1 MLDRHDEPLE
11 LGGLWRDVLN
21 VLGDRPITPD
31 VYRPLGDAVLPKWA
45 KWTKWTYFLGHAARK
60 LTDDREELEA
70 DIARARIGWRIWT
83 EQLEDLRTFAT
94 KVANH
99 PVDDEQLESWWIDDA
114 RGESAGWD
122 AYSVHEKK
130 ITGQFQRLLRLSDE
144 DDRTLRYHPYG
155 RNDPYLDGWHL
166 GWLHSNLTWTG
177 DLSSS
182 GDSRGRPGR

>member
-31 VYRPLGDAVLPKWA
+31 VYRPFGDAVLPKWA

-83 EQLEDLRTFAT
+83 EQREDPRTFAT

-182 GDSRGRPGR
+182 GDPRGRPGR